1 MRTEPIGDSVRDGP
15 SGDITIRFDEDHH
28 AHDITIKAADLDAG
42 NLVTYTSSVVCEHSH
57 TVTLTPEIISDLNA
71 GGTSTVSSNADA
83 TGHTH
88 EWMLREPKGASG
100 SP

>member
-1 MRTEPIGDSVRDGP
+1 MSAEANRDSVNAGRGR
-15 SGDITIRFDEDHH
+15 DITIRIVEDRH
-28 AHDITIKAADLDAG
+28 AHDITIKAADLEAG
-42 NLVTYTSSVVCEHSH
+42 NGVTYTSSAVSEHSH

-71 GGTSTVSSNADA
+71 GGTLTVSSNPDA

-88 EWMLREPKGASG
+88 EWAIREPVCGRG